1 MKTQILN
8 YFTDSGGTIKQK
20 LNGVKINDYESNK
33 KPTQCKV
40 SPREELII
48 LALAGKELY
57 GLQIAKAIAEASEG
71 FEQIRIGTLYPTLKK
86 LEEKDLVTSRWG
98 DERPI
103 ERCGARRRYYKLT
116 EKGSQT
122 SEYLIA
128 FRENLLNWQSK
139 KADNEEAL

>member
-1 MKTQILN
+1 MKTQILE
-8 YFTDSGGTIKQK
+8 YFTDSGGDLTKQK
-20 LNGVKINDYESNK
+20 GVKVNGYESNRTGK
-33 KPTQCKV
+33 QCKV
-40 SPREELII
+40 SPKEELII
-48 LALAGKELY
+48 LTLAGGELY

-71 FEQIRIGTLYPTLKK
+71 FEQIRMGTLYPTLKK

-116 EKGSQT
+116 KKGTQT
-122 SEYLIA
+122 LEYLIA